1 MTSVFLSCYNLPI
14 IKQVAWVL
22 GEVMNLLYIFF
33 GNFGIYNI
41 GLCIIVFTIVI
52 KMILLPMTIKQQK
65 FTRLSAVM
73 NPEIQ
78 AVQKKYK
85 DKKDQDSVM
94 KMNRE
99 LSTVYEK
106 YGTSPT
112 GGCLTLLIQMPIIFA
127 LYGVISQVPT
137 FIPEVGDMF
146 KNVGNEVVV
155 SVEYFDELDKLDEL
169 LNDSDDSELDKLAE
183 HYEFT
188 KNNTIDKEATADKIY
203 DSFTSVQT
211 SSSELWN
218 TVFTSYDEADKII
231 DNLSELSAEDW
242 NTLLEANEKNDEL
255 IKKYMDKSSDDWS
268 SIKSSINENKKD
280 IEGKQKEVKSVYNFF
295 SIDLSLSPSAG
306 AWYAL
311 LIPILSALTQFISV
325 KVTSKTNGQMNNSDN
340 PMGSSMKMMNYT
352 MPVMSAV
359 FCYTLPAGLGLYWVM
374 SAVVQIGQ
382 TVAIGSYFK
391 NMDVNDI
398 IKENVNKLNKK
409 REKQGLPP
417 QKITTAA
424 TSSVKNIKVEESKPV
439 EVSKGNNS
447 STIKK
452 GGIASKANL
461 VSKYNTKK

>member
-14 IKQVAWVL
+14 IKQVAWIL

-33 GNFGIYNI
+33 GKFGIYNI
-41 GLCIIVFTIVI
+41 GLCIIVFTILI
-52 KMILLPMTIKQQK
+52 KMVLLPMTIKQQK

-85 DKKDQDSVM
+85 DKRDQDSVM
-94 KMNRE
+94 KMNKE
-99 LSTVYEK
+99 LSTIYEK

-112 GGCLTLLIQMPIIFA
+112 GGCLTLLVQMPIILA

-155 SVEYFDELDKLDEL
+155 SVEYFDELNKLDEL

-183 HYEFT
+183 HYEYT
-188 KNNTIDKEATADKIY
+188 KNDTIDKEATADKIY
-203 DSFTSVQT
+203 ESFTSVQT
-211 SSSELWN
+211 AASELWN
-218 TVFTSYDEADKII
+218 TVFTSYDEADEII
-231 DNLSELSAEDW
+231 DKLSNLSEDEW
-242 NTLLEANEKNDEL
+242 NKLLAANEKNEDL

-268 SIKSSINENKKD
+268 SIKNSIDDNKKD
-280 IEGKQKEVKSVYNFF
+280 VEGEQKEVKSVYNFF
-295 SIDLSLSPSAG
+295 NIDLSLSPSVG

-311 LIPILSALTQFISV
+311 LIPLLAALTQFLSV
-325 KVTSKTNGQMNNSDN
+325 KVASKSNGQMNADN

-374 SAVVQIGQ
+374 SAVVQVGQ
-382 TVAIGSYFK
+382 TLAISSYFK

-398 IKENVNKLNKK
+398 IKENVKKINKK

-424 TSSVKNIKVEESKPV
+424 TTSVKNIKVEESKPV
-439 EVSKGNNS
+439 EVSKPNNS
-447 STIKK
+447 STANK
-452 GGIASKANL
+452 GSIASKANL
-461 VSKYNTKK
+461 VSKYNSKK